1 MSRNQNRAD
10 RIVRTRLKESV
21 GFQSLTENRAIR
33 LASVSEYVGRSH
45 FMPWHRILGGMHDFT
60 NMAGIFTPL
69 VYVDLETTDAPCD
82 PQQKV
87 EVLGESYLGRALDE
101 SGAVRNIVREGMH
114 TVLDANNTV
123 LARGTMLNV
132 FTRYDPDPARRRVTE
147 LPPELGIGGLPSRV
161 IQVPRVEDLVD
172 LPRKPEFED
181 AQNHA
186 WHYGQTDSNRHIN
199 GTVYLRVMQE
209 FVADV
214 LHDAGHDLKR
224 LYAARARIVYRK
236 PGFRGESYRRVAWFR
251 SEAPLILAGAFYKGG
266 DSLSDPP
273 AVAVELTLLQH
284 GA

>member
-1 MSRNQNRAD
+1 MSRNLNRAD

-21 GFQSLTENRAIR
+21 GFQTLTENRAIR
-33 LASVSEYVGRSH
+33 LAAVSEYIGRSH
-45 FMPWHRILGGMHDFT
+45 FMPWHKILGGLHDFT
-60 NMAGIFTPL
+60 DMAGIFTPL
-69 VYVDLETTDAPCD
+69 VFVDYETTDAPCD
-82 PQQKV
+82 PQHKL
-87 EVLGESYLGRALDE
+87 EVRGESYLGRALDE
-101 SGAVRNIVREGMH
+101 SGAVRNLVREGTH
-114 TVLDANNTV
+114 TVLDASGTM

-147 LPPELGIGGLPSRV
+147 LPPELGLGSLPSRV

-172 LPRKPEFED
+172 LSRKPEFED

-186 WHYGQTDSNRHIN
+186 WHYGQTDPNRHIN
-199 GTVYLRVMQE
+199 GSVYLRMMQE

-214 LHDAGHDLKR
+214 LHGAGHDLKR

-236 PGFRGESYRRVAWFR
+236 PGFRGETYRRVAWFS

-266 DSLSDPP
+266 DSVSDPP